1 MLEVR
6 GLNVSFAASAN
17 GTRRQD
23 ASSTEPIALD
33 GPLAVR
39 DLSFSIAPGEVL
51 GLVGESG
58 SGKSVLANEITQGYL
73 GVGAKVFIIDVGRSY
88 EKACRNFGGSF
99 IEFTENA
106 ALSLNPFTLVQD
118 IDEDME
124 HFIAGAESL
133 TTMTV
138 QIPERLKRALKRQA
152 LDRDMTIKNLLIEI
166 LEAYFAD
173 MKTNKL

>member
-1 MLEVR
+1 MTKK
-6 GLNVSFAASAN
+6 F
-17 GTRRQD
+17 D
-23 ASSTEPIALD
+23 
-33 GPLAVR
+33 
-39 DLSFSIAPGEVL
+39 
-51 GLVGESG
+51 
-58 SGKSVLANEITQGYL
+58 ITGRHTVQT
-73 GVGAKVFIIDVGRSY
+73 AKVTS
-88 EKACRNFGGSF
+88 
-99 IEFTENA
+99 
-106 ALSLNPFTLVQD
+106 D

-138 QIPERLKRALKRQA
+138 QIPERLKRALKRLA

>member
-1 MLEVR
+1 VTKK
-6 GLNVSFAASAN
+6 F
-17 GTRRQD
+17 D
-23 ASSTEPIALD
+23 
-33 GPLAVR
+33 
-39 DLSFSIAPGEVL
+39 
-51 GLVGESG
+51 
-58 SGKSVLANEITQGYL
+58 ITGRHTVQT
-73 GVGAKVFIIDVGRSY
+73 AKMTS
-88 EKACRNFGGSF
+88 
-99 IEFTENA
+99 
-106 ALSLNPFTLVQD
+106 D

-173 MKTNKL
+173 IKANKL